1 MKIELST
8 VWGDGDASRL
18 IREIRSELD
27 VMICSLMASGV
38 QIWKRGPETVIRTP
52 FLEQ

>member
-18 IREIRSELD
+18 IREIRSELE
-27 VMICSLMASGV
+27 VMIRLLMAQAYGFR
-38 QIWKRGPETVIRTP
+38 RGD
-52 FLEQ
+52 LKQQ